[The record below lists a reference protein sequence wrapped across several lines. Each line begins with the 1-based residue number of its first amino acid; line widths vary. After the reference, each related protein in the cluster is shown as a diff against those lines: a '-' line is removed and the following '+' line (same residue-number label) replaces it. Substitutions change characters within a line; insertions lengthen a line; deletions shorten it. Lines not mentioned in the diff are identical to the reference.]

1 MLRKDVAPIW
11 IGLSM
16 TVVAGMATLS
26 AFLADVESQTA
37 NAGSVASYERV
48 EGWPQPPPAQNGG
61 PGFGNMT
68 GVAVDGKGFV
78 YAARRCPGKCGYL
91 TEGAGDPMGSI
102 LVWDPSGTFVREW
115 KDVVHETHGVYI
127 DRHGFIWVTDIQKQQ
142 VKKFRPDG
150 TVVLTLGKYGVRDG
164 TTPDTFNQ
172 PTDVIV
178 AGPNDDVFV
187 SDGYGGLCPSKLPGC
202 EKGAPVTTMRVVK
215 FNKDGKFLKTWG
227 RRGTGPGEFRVPHSI
242 TADSRGRIYVADR
255 CGRTSEPP
263 CTDGRLQIF
272 DGEGTFL
279 TQWTPPGAGGKFNPF
294 GVRVDNDDRL
304 YVLDGEA
311 RKVWILDTR
320 NGNQVVGTVDGVG
333 GPSGHHVAVNP
344 RTGDVYTVE
353 LMLGIKH
360 FARGSR

>member
-1 MLRKDVAPIW
+1 
-11 IGLSM
+11 
-16 TVVAGMATLS
+16 
-26 AFLADVESQTA
+26 
-37 NAGSVASYERV
+37 
-48 EGWPQPPPAQNGG
+48 
-61 PGFGNMT
+61 
-68 GVAVDGKGFV
+68 
-78 YAARRCPGKCGYL
+78 
-91 TEGAGDPMGSI
+91 MGS
-102 LVWDPSGTFVREW
+102 SGAFVREW

-127 DRHGFIWVTDIQKQQ
+127 DRQGFIWATDIQKHH
-142 VKKFRPDG
+142 VRKFRPDG
-150 TVVLTLGKYGVRDG
+150 TVVLTLGRYGVRDG

-172 PTDVIV
+172 PTDVVV
-178 AGPNDDVFV
+178 AGPNDDIFV
-187 SDGYGGLCPSKLPGC
+187 SDGYGGLCPSRLPGC
-202 EKGAPVTTMRVVK
+202 DKGTPVTTMRVVK
-215 FNKDGKFLKTWG
+215 FNKDGKFLKAWG
-227 RRGTGPGEFRVPHSI
+227 KRGTGPSEFRVPHSI

-279 TQWTPPGAGGKFNPF
+279 AQWTPPGAGGKFNPF

-320 NGNQVVGTVDGVG
+320 NGNEVVGTVDGVG

-360 FARGSR
+360 FARGAR